1 MTVSCEQLAAFA
13 DGELPLD
20 EAEAFQV
27 HLAQCA
33 ECQAG
38 LEDQVQASL
47 LVQAAAE
54 ERVAPGAEPLRSVS
68 AESGIDARPARASE
82 VEASPAASA
91 SGPGLRSVPG
101 TGGQTAPVP
110 GGGTRSTPAR
120 PRARAAW
127 ERRRVAGFAA
137 AAAAVVLAV
146 LAVARPWR
154 PPESERA
161 LPFAL
166 ASARP
171 LEGRPSHPGL
181 ADYRAPGTLR
191 GGAEGR
197 PELDLKA
204 LSELEAKG
212 DLHGVATAWLAAGD
226 FERAE
231 RILERLPA
239 SPAVLGDM
247 ALAALG
253 RAQPERA
260 LTLLEAGLETAPD
273 DPRLHW
279 NRGLALQALS
289 LELAAAAEFSRVA
302 QAKEPGWSPE
312 ATERADGLRKG
323 ALARRDSWQAMN
335 AAGMALA
342 LDGTPYPASMAR
354 RNPDLARLYLYHA
367 LRAAPSVER
376 VKALAPLAEVLDD
389 ANHTKTASAY
399 VAHVAAADFRKRG
412 PLANTYRE
420 LLSGTRSLQG
430 PEADAFLARLRR
442 SGERDLLL
450 GAILLLHQE
459 DHLVDEL
466 TPLVRQSGEP
476 AWYDAPL
483 ARGRAQ
489 AAQERG
495 DMETAETSL
504 RNGLAACRSAGFG
517 YRCVD
522 LQRHLAALYNRL
534 DRRKEADSLA
544 RSALEE
550 AFRSDSWYQEELLL
564 SDLVTSARLSHAP
577 ALARAY
583 LDEYLQHS
591 PEDCARRSEYHHAR
605 ALLFVEDLDAKRAR
619 REVQDA
625 LACPTAPT
633 LLEVAV
639 AGDLLRLEGG
649 TVPGRELDRVRERIR
664 ILRDDP
670 SLTPGE
676 RLLVDHI
683 EGRILIERDREAGQK
698 ILRGVITGSA
708 LQRSTDIEARKAWAH
723 SHHVLVM
730 DAGRSREWG
739 PAVDLLA
746 EEVDRTAPTSCLLA
760 LAGQDERL
768 LFVAR
773 GPTGASTGLYLHALQ
788 RPLREQM
795 PAVPEAILQGLA
807 GCDAVRVLAEPIL
820 QGRPGLLP
828 SDRAWSYLAPGGR
841 RVEAPA
847 AAPVRKRLVV
857 SDVEPPATL
866 GLPRLMPWK
875 GATGP
880 GDVHLRGR
888 AATPEAVLAEMED
901 ATEVEL
907 HTHGLSG
914 TVSDA
919 AFLALSP
926 DAAGHYAL
934 TAEDLEGHTLR
945 GSPVVMLAAC
955 DANVGAWRYH
965 AVSSLPSAL
974 IQAGARAVVAPSTE
988 VPDVEAGAFFQA
1000 LVESLRRGIPPA
1012 QALRDTRAR
1021 WLQRGSAR
1029 WVQDL
1034 VAFE

>member
-1 MTVSCEQLAAFA
+1 MSVSCEQLAAFV
-13 DGELPLD
+13 DGELPLE
-20 EAEAFQV
+20 EAEAFQA
-27 HLAQCA
+27 HLATCA

-47 LVQAAAE
+47 LVEAAAE
-54 ERVAPGAEPLRSVS
+54 
-68 AESGIDARPARASE
+68 AR
-82 VEASPAASA
+82 SA
-91 SGPGLRSVPG
+91 SGAQAPVSTEAGPVVPSGADGGPATQGPALR
-101 TGGQTAPVP
+101 AVP
-110 GGGTRSTPAR
+110 GGGSTSSAGTTPAHAR
-120 PRARAAW
+120 TRARW
-127 ERRRVAGFAA
+127 DRRRVAGFAA

-146 LAVARPWR
+146 LAVGRPWR
-154 PPESERA
+154 TSEPERT
-161 LPFAL
+161 LPFAV
-166 ASARP
+166 AEARP
-171 LEGRPSHPGL
+171 MEGRLSHPGL
-181 ADYRAPGTLR
+181 AAYRAPGTLR
-191 GGAEGR
+191 GGADGK
-197 PELDLKA
+197 PELDLQA
-204 LSELEAKG
+204 LSQLEADG
-212 DLHGVATAWLAAGD
+212 DLHGVAAAWLAAGD

-231 RILERLPA
+231 RILGRLPA
-239 SPAVLGDM
+239 TPAVMGDL

-260 LTLLEAGLETAPD
+260 LTVLEVGLESAPD
-273 DPRLHW
+273 DVRLHW

-302 QAKEPGWSPE
+302 QAKEPGWSTE
-312 ATERADGLRKG
+312 AAERADGLRKG

-376 VKALAPLAEVLDD
+376 VKALAPLAELLDD
-389 ANHTKTASAY
+389 ATRTNTASAY
-399 VAHVAAADFRKRG
+399 VARVASADFSKRG

-420 LLSGTRSLQG
+420 ILSGTRSLEG

-442 SGERDLLL
+442 SGERDLLM
-450 GAILLLHQE
+450 GGILLLHQE
-459 DHLVDEL
+459 DRFVDEL
-466 TPLVRQSGEP
+466 TTLVRQSGEP

-489 AAQERG
+489 AAQDRG
-495 DMETAETSL
+495 DMQTAETSL
-504 RNGLAACRSAGFG
+504 KNGLASCRSAGFQ

-522 LQRHLAALYNRL
+522 LQRSLAALYNRM
-534 DRRKEADSLA
+534 DRRQEAGSLA

-550 AFRSDSWYQEELLL
+550 AFRTDSWFQEELLL
-564 SDLVTSARLSHAP
+564 ADLVTSARLSHAP

-583 LDEYLQHS
+583 LDEYVQHA
-591 PEDCARRSEYHHAR
+591 PQDCARRSEYHHAR
-605 ALLFVEDLDAKRAR
+605 ALLFVEDLDAKGAR

-625 LACPTAPT
+625 LTCPTAPT

-639 AGDLLRLEGG
+639 AGDLLRLEGSA
-649 TVPGRELDRVRERIR
+649 VPGRELDRVRERIR
-664 ILRDDP
+664 VLREDP
-670 SLTPGE
+670 SLTIGE

-683 EGRILIERDREAGQK
+683 EGRILIERDRAAGQK
-698 ILRGVITGSA
+698 VLRGVITGSA
-708 LQRSTDIEARKAWAH
+708 LHRSTDIEARKAWAH

-730 DAGRSREWG
+730 DAGRAKEWG

-760 LAGQDERL
+760 LAGQDERM

-773 GPTGASTGLYLHALQ
+773 GPTGSSSGLYLNALKQ
-788 RPLREQM
+788 PLREQV
-795 PAVPEAILQGLA
+795 PAVPDAILQVLA
-807 GCDAVRVLAEPIL
+807 GCEAVKVLAEPIL

-828 SDRAWSYLAPGGR
+828 GDRAWSYLAPGGH

-847 AAPVRKRLVV
+847 VAPAPKRLVV

-875 GATGP
+875 GVTGA

-907 HTHGLSG
+907 HTHGLAG
-914 TVSDA
+914 TMSDA

-926 DAAGHYAL
+926 DASGRYAL
-934 TAEDLEGHTLR
+934 TAEDLERHTLR

-1000 LVESLRRGIPPA
+1000 LQESLRRGTPPA

-1021 WLQRGSAR
+1021 WLEQGSAR

>member
-1 MTVSCEQLAAFA
+1 MTVLCEQLAAFV
-13 DGELPLD
+13 DGELPPE
-20 EAEAFQV
+20 EAEAFQA
-27 HLAQCA
+27 HLATCA

-47 LVQAAAE
+47 LVQAAAD
-54 ERVAPGAEPLRSVS
+54 ERAASGARTGPV
-68 AESGIDARPARASE
+68 
-82 VEASPAASA
+82 ASPHPEEGPEAPAA
-91 SGPGLRSVPG
+91 GPGLRAVPG
-101 TGGQTAPVP
+101 TGG
-110 GGGTRSTPAR
+110 RSGPIPDAGARSPSAR
-120 PRARAAW
+120 PRGRAAW

-146 LAVARPWR
+146 LWVGRPWR
-154 PPESERA
+154 STETARA

-171 LEGRPSHPGL
+171 LEGRLSHPGL
-181 ADYRAPGTLR
+181 ADYRATGTMR
-191 GGAEGR
+191 GGADGR
-197 PELDLKA
+197 PELDLKV

-231 RILERLPA
+231 RILERLPS
-239 SPAVLGDM
+239 SPAVMGDL

-260 LTLLEAGLETAPD
+260 LTFVESGLETAPD
-273 DPRLHW
+273 DARLHW

-302 QAKEPGWSPE
+302 QAKEPGWSTE

-323 ALARRDSWQAMN
+323 ALARRDSWKAMN
-335 AAGMALA
+335 AAGMELA
-342 LDGTPYPASMAR
+342 LDGTPYPGAMAR

-376 VKALAPLAEVLDD
+376 VRTLTPLAALLDD
-389 ANHTKTASAY
+389 VTRTRTASAY
-399 VAHVAAADFRKRG
+399 VARVAAADFSKRG

-420 LLSGTRSLQG
+420 LLAGTRSLEG
-430 PEADAFLARLRR
+430 PDADAFLARLRR

-459 DHLVDEL
+459 DRFVDEL
-466 TPLVRQSGEP
+466 AALVRQSGEP

-489 AAQERG
+489 AAQDRG

-504 RNGLAACRSAGFG
+504 KNGLAACRSAGFG

-522 LQRHLAALYNRL
+522 LQRHLAALYNRM
-534 DRRKEADSLA
+534 DRRKEAESLA

-564 SDLVTSARLSHAP
+564 ADLVTSARLSHAP

-591 PEDCARRSEYHHAR
+591 PEDCVRRSEYHHAR

-625 LACPTAPT
+625 LTCPAAPT
-633 LLEVAV
+633 LMEVAV
-639 AGDLLRLEGG
+639 AGDLLRLEGA

-664 ILRDDP
+664 ALREDP

-683 EGRILIERDREAGQK
+683 EGRILIERDREEGQK
-698 ILRGVITGSA
+698 LLRGVITGSA
-708 LQRSTDIEARKAWAH
+708 LHRSTDIEARKAWAH
-723 SHHVLVM
+723 SHHVLMM
-730 DAGRSREWG
+730 DAGRAKEWG

-746 EEVDRTAPTSCLLA
+746 QEVDRAAPTSCLLA
-760 LAGQDERL
+760 LAGQDERM

-773 GPTGASTGLYLHALQ
+773 GPTGASSGLYLHALKQ
-788 RPLREQM
+788 PLRENV
-795 PAVPEAILQGLA
+795 PAVPEPLLRVLA
-807 GCDAVRVLAEPIL
+807 GCDVVRVLAEPIL
-820 QGRPGLLP
+820 LGRPGLLP
-828 SDRAWSYLAPGGR
+828 ADRAWSYLAPGGH

-847 AAPVRKRLVV
+847 VAPVPKRLVV

-875 GATGP
+875 GLTGQ

-888 AATPEAVLAEMED
+888 AATPEAVLAELED

-907 HTHGLSG
+907 HTHGLAG

-926 DAAGHYAL
+926 DAAGRYAL
-934 TAEDLEGHTLR
+934 TAEELEGHTLR

-1000 LVESLRRGIPPA
+1000 LVESLRRGTPPA

-1021 WLQRGSAR
+1021 WLKRGSAP

>member
-1 MTVSCEQLAAFA
+1 MTPACEQLAAFVDA
-13 DGELPLD
+13 ELTPE
-20 EAEAFQV
+20 EARAFSL
-27 HLAQCA
+27 HLADCA
-33 ECQAG
+33 QCQAE

-47 LVQAAAE
+47 AVQAAAE
-54 ERVAPGAEPLRSVS
+54 
-68 AESGIDARPARASE
+68 ARPLERPESRSGARSE
-82 VEASPAASA
+82 P
-91 SGPGLRSVPG
+91 
-101 TGGQTAPVP
+101 
-110 GGGTRSTPAR
+110 R
-120 PRARAAW
+120 PRFRPAW
-127 ERRRVAGFAA
+127 DRGRVVGFAA
-137 AAAAVVLAV
+137 ATAAVVLAV
-146 LAVARPWR
+146 LAVVRPWR
-154 PPESERA
+154 ASDAGRQ

-181 ADYRAPGTLR
+181 QEHRAPGTMR
-191 GGAEGR
+191 SGGATAS
-197 PELDLKA
+197 PELDLRA
-204 LSELEAKG
+204 LAELEARG
-212 DLHGVATAWLAAGD
+212 DLHGVATAYLVSGD

-231 RILERLPA
+231 RLLEKLPA
-239 SPAVLGDM
+239 SPAVEGDL

-253 RAQPERA
+253 LGQPERA
-260 LTLLEAGLETAPD
+260 LRRLEAGLQTAPD

-289 LELAAAAEFSRVA
+289 LELAAAVEFQRVVE
-302 QAKEPGWSPE
+302 AKEPGWSAE
-312 ATERADGLRKG
+312 AASRADGLRKG

-342 LDGTPYPASMAR
+342 LEGTPYPATLAR

-376 VKALAPLAEVLDD
+376 VQALLPLATLLDD
-389 ANHTKTASAY
+389 VTRTKTATAY
-399 VAHVAAADFRKRG
+399 VARVAAADFTRRG
-412 PLANTYRE
+412 PLAATYRAV
-420 LLSGTRSLQG
+420 LGGTQTLEG
-430 PEADAFLARLRR
+430 AEADAYLAKLRR
-442 SGERDLLL
+442 SNERDLLL
-450 GAILLLHQE
+450 GAVLLLRQE
-459 DHLVDEL
+459 DRHVDEL
-466 TPLVRQSGEP
+466 TALVRQSGEP

-489 AAQERG
+489 AAQGRG
-495 DMETAETSL
+495 DLETAEQSL
-504 RNGLAACRSAGFG
+504 KTGLASCRSAGFE

-534 DRRKEADSLA
+534 DRRKEAEGLA

-550 AFRSDSWYQEELLL
+550 AFRTDSWFQEEVLL

-583 LDEYLQHS
+583 LDEYVQHA

-605 ALLFVEDLDAKRAR
+605 ALLAVEDLDAKEAR
-619 REVQDA
+619 REVEA
-625 LACPTAPT
+625 AIACPTAPT
-633 LLEVAV
+633 LVELAV

-664 ILRDDP
+664 VLREDP
-670 SLTPGE
+670 SLSAGE

-683 EGRILIERDREAGQK
+683 EGRILIERDREAGQRL
-698 ILRGVITGSA
+698 LRGVITGSA
-708 LQRSTDIEARKAWAH
+708 LKRSSDIEARKAWSH

-730 DAGRSREWG
+730 DAGRAKEWDA
-739 PAVDLLA
+739 AVALLA
-746 EEVDRTAPTSCLLA
+746 EELDRPAPTSCLLA

-768 LFVAR
+768 LFVVRDA
-773 GPTGASTGLYLHALQ
+773 TGAADGVYLNALK
-788 RPLREQM
+788 RPLREQ
-795 PAVPEAILQGLA
+795 VPEVPEGLLERLTRC
-807 GCDAVRVLAEPIL
+807 GMVRVLAEPIL
-820 QGRPGLLP
+820 QGRPGLLSP
-828 SDRAWSYLAPGGR
+828 HRAWSYLTPGGP
-841 RVEAPA
+841 RVAAPA
-847 AAPVRKRLVV
+847 PAPAFKRLVV
-857 SDVEPPATL
+857 SDVEPPASL
-866 GLPRLMPWK
+866 ALPRLMPWK
-875 GATGP
+875 GETGP

-888 AATPEAVLAEMED
+888 AATPDSVLAEMED

-914 TVSDA
+914 TGLSDA

-926 DAAGHYAL
+926 DAAGRYAL
-934 TAEDLEGHTLR
+934 TAGDLEGHTLR
-945 GSPVVMLAAC
+945 GSPVVLLAAC

-965 AVSSLPSAL
+965 AVWSLPAAL
-974 IQAGARAVVAPSTE
+974 IQAGARAVVAPSTQ

-1000 LVESLRRGIPPA
+1000 LLEALRRGVPPA

-1021 WLQRGSAR
+1021 WLQQGSAK

>member
-1 MTVSCEQLAAFA
+1 MTVSCEQLAAFV
-13 DGELPLD
+13 DGELPPE
-20 EAEAFQV
+20 EAEAFQL
-27 HLAQCA
+27 HLADCA

-47 LVQAAAE
+47 LVQAAADARPGARAAAGE
-54 ERVAPGAEPLRSVS
+54 SADVNLRPGAQAGAGASPGAE
-68 AESGIDARPARASE
+68 ARPG
-82 VEASPAASA
+82 V
-91 SGPGLRSVPG
+91 GLRAVPG
-101 TGGQTAPVP
+101 TGSPSAPVSDA
-110 GGGTRSTPAR
+110 GERSAFARSER
-120 PRARAAW
+120 PRARAW
-127 ERRRVAGFAA
+127 DRRRVAGFAA

-146 LAVARPWR
+146 LAVGRPWR
-154 PPESERA
+154 SSGSERA

-166 ASARP
+166 AAVRP
-171 LEGRPSHPGL
+171 LEGRLSHPGL
-181 ADYRAPGTLR
+181 ADYRALGTMR
-191 GGAEGR
+191 GSADGR

-204 LSELEAKG
+204 LTELEAKG

-239 SPAVLGDM
+239 SPAVLGDL

-260 LTLLEAGLETAPD
+260 LSILELGLESAPD
-273 DPRLHW
+273 DARLHW

-289 LELAAAAEFSRVA
+289 LELAAAEEFSRVA
-302 QAKEPGWSPE
+302 RAKEPGWSTE
-312 ATERADGLRKG
+312 AVERADGLRKG
-323 ALARRDSWQAMN
+323 ALARRDSWKAMN

-376 VKALAPLAEVLDD
+376 VKALAPLAGVLDE
-389 ANHTKTASAY
+389 ATRTKTASAY
-399 VAHVAAADFRKRG
+399 VARVAAADFHKRG

-420 LLSGTRSLQG
+420 ILTGTRTLEG
-430 PEADAFLARLRR
+430 AEADAFLARLRR
-442 SGERDLLL
+442 SSERDLLL

-459 DHLVDEL
+459 DRFVDEL
-466 TPLVRQSGEP
+466 TTLVRQSGEP

-489 AAQERG
+489 AALARG
-495 DMETAETSL
+495 DAQTAETSL
-504 RNGLAACRSAGFG
+504 RDGLAACRSAGFQ

-522 LQRHLAALYNRL
+522 LQRHMAGLYNRL
-534 DRRKEADSLA
+534 DRRKEAESLA

-550 AFRSDSWYQEELLL
+550 AFRSDSWFQEERLLAE
-564 SDLVTSARLSHAP
+564 LVTSARLSHDP
-577 ALARAY
+577 ALARAF
-583 LDEYLQHS
+583 LDEYVQHA

-625 LACPTAPT
+625 LACPSAPT

-639 AGDLLRLEGG
+639 AGDLLRLEGSA
-649 TVPGRELDRVRERIR
+649 VPGRELDRVRER
-664 ILRDDP
+664 LRVLREDP
-670 SLTPGE
+670 SLTAGE

-683 EGRILIERDREAGQK
+683 EGRILIERDRDAGRK
-698 ILRGVITGSA
+698 LLRGVITGSA

-730 DAGRSREWG
+730 DAGRAKEWG

-773 GPTGASTGLYLHALQ
+773 GPTGASSGLYLNALK
-788 RPLREQM
+788 RPLREQV
-795 PAVPEAILQGLA
+795 PAVPEPLLQVLA

-820 QGRPGLLP
+820 QGRPGLL
-828 SDRAWSYLAPGGR
+828 SVDRAWSYLAPGGH

-847 AAPVRKRLVV
+847 VAPAPKRLVV
-857 SDVEPPATL
+857 SDVEPPAAL

-888 AATPEAVLAEMED
+888 AATPEAVLAEMKD

-914 TVSDA
+914 AVSDA

-926 DAAGHYAL
+926 DAAGRYAL
-934 TAEDLEGHTLR
+934 TAEDLEGQTLQ
-945 GSPVVMLAAC
+945 GAPVVMLAAC

-965 AVSSLPSAL
+965 AVWSLPAAL

-1000 LVESLRRGIPPA
+1000 LLDSLRRGTPPA

-1021 WLQRGSAR
+1021 WLQQGSAR

>member
-1 MTVSCEQLAAFA
+1 MTVLCEQLAAFV
-13 DGELPLD
+13 DGELPPE
-20 EAEAFQV
+20 EAEAFQA
-27 HLAQCA
+27 HLATCA
-33 ECQAG
+33 GCQAG

-47 LVQAAAE
+47 LVQAAADA
-54 ERVAPGAEPLRSVS
+54 RAASGAQTRSVASPGSEGGPGA
-68 AESGIDARPARASE
+68 
-82 VEASPAASA
+82 PAAA
-91 SGPGLRSVPG
+91 PGLRAVPG
-101 TGGQTAPVP
+101 TGSQAEPVP
-110 GGGTRSTPAR
+110 DARTRSPSAR
-120 PRARAAW
+120 PRGRAAW
-127 ERRRVAGFAA
+127 DRRRVAGFAA

-146 LAVARPWR
+146 LLVGRPWR
-154 PPESERA
+154 TTETVRA

-166 ASARP
+166 AAARP
-171 LEGRPSHPGL
+171 LEGRLSHPGL
-181 ADYRAPGTLR
+181 ADYRATGTMR
-191 GGAEGR
+191 GGADGR
-197 PELDLKA
+197 PELDLKV

-231 RILERLPA
+231 RILERLPS
-239 SPAVLGDM
+239 SPAVMGDL

-260 LTLLEAGLETAPD
+260 LTLVELGLESAPD
-273 DPRLHW
+273 DARLRW

-302 QAKEPGWSPE
+302 QAKEPGWSTE

-323 ALARRDSWQAMN
+323 ALSRRDSWKAMN
-335 AAGMALA
+335 AAGMELA
-342 LDGTPYPASMAR
+342 LDGTPYPGPMAR

-367 LRAAPSVER
+367 LRAAPTVER
-376 VKALAPLAEVLDD
+376 VQALAPLAALLDD
-389 ANHTKTASAY
+389 VTRTKTASAY
-399 VAHVAAADFRKRG
+399 VARVAAADFNKRG

-420 LLSGTRSLQG
+420 LLAGTRSLEG
-430 PEADAFLARLRR
+430 AEADAFLVRLRR

-459 DHLVDEL
+459 DRFVDEL
-466 TPLVRQSGEP
+466 AALVRQSGEP

-489 AAQERG
+489 AAQDRG

-504 RNGLAACRSAGFG
+504 KNGLAACRSEGFG

-522 LQRHLAALYNRL
+522 LQRSLAALYNRM
-534 DRRKEADSLA
+534 DRRKEAESLA
-544 RSALEE
+544 RPALEE

-564 SDLVTSARLSHAP
+564 ADLVTSARLSHAP

-583 LDEYLQHS
+583 LDEYLHHS

-625 LACPTAPT
+625 LTCPTAPT
-633 LLEVAV
+633 LMEVAV
-639 AGDLLRLEGG
+639 AGDLLRLEGA

-664 ILRDDP
+664 VLREDP
-670 SLTPGE
+670 SLTTGE
-676 RLLVDHI
+676 KLLVDHI
-683 EGRILIERDREAGQK
+683 EGRILIERDREEGQNL
-698 ILRGVITGSA
+698 LRGVITGSA
-708 LQRSTDIEARKAWAH
+708 LHRSTDIEARKAWAH
-723 SHHVLVM
+723 SHHVLMM
-730 DAGRSREWG
+730 DAGRAKEWG
-739 PAVDLLA
+739 LAVDLLA

-760 LAGQDERL
+760 LAGQDERM

-773 GPTGASTGLYLHALQ
+773 GPTGASSGLYLHALKQ
-788 RPLREQM
+788 PLREEV
-795 PAVPEAILQGLA
+795 PAVPEPLLQVLA
-807 GCDAVRVLAEPIL
+807 GCGVVKVLAEPIL
-820 QGRPGLLP
+820 LGRPGLLP
-828 SDRAWSYLAPGGR
+828 ADRAWSYLAPGGY
-841 RVEAPA
+841 RVESPAVAPA
-847 AAPVRKRLVV
+847 PKRLVV

-875 GATGP
+875 GMTGP

-888 AATPEAVLAEMED
+888 AATPESVLAEMED

-907 HTHGLSG
+907 HTHGLAG

-926 DAAGHYAL
+926 DAAGRYAL
-934 TAEDLEGHTLR
+934 TAEELEGHTLR

-965 AVSSLPSAL
+965 SVASLPSAL

-1000 LVESLRRGIPPA
+1000 LVDSLRQGTPPA

-1021 WLQRGSAR
+1021 WLKQGSAR

>member
-1 MTVSCEQLAAFA
+1 MTVSCEQLAAFV
-13 DGELPLD
+13 DGELPSE
-20 EAEAFQV
+20 EAEAFQA
-27 HLAQCA
+27 HLADCA
-33 ECQAG
+33 ECQAA

-47 LVQAAAE
+47 LVQAAA
-54 ERVAPGAEPLRSVS
+54 
-68 AESGIDARPARASE
+68 DAR
-82 VEASPAASA
+82 SA
-91 SGPGLRSVPG
+91 SGSGLKPVPG
-101 TGGQTAPVP
+101 TTASRTGPVSDA
-110 GGGTRSTPAR
+110 GTRAPSAR
-120 PRARAAW
+120 PRARSAW
-127 ERRRVAGFAA
+127 DRRRVAGFAA

-146 LAVARPWR
+146 LAVGRPWR
-154 PPESERA
+154 SSETERA

-166 ASARP
+166 AAARP
-171 LEGRPSHPGL
+171 LEGRLSHPGL
-181 ADYRAPGTLR
+181 AGYRGLGTMR
-191 GGAEGR
+191 GGSDGR

-204 LSELEAKG
+204 LTALEAKG

-239 SPAVLGDM
+239 SPAVMGDLS
-247 ALAALG
+247 LAALG

-260 LTLLEAGLETAPD
+260 LTLLERGLETAPD
-273 DPRLHW
+273 DTRLHW

-289 LELAAAAEFSRVA
+289 LELAAAAEFSLVA
-302 QAKEPGWSPE
+302 QAKEPGWSTE
-312 ATERADGLRKG
+312 ALERADGLRKG
-323 ALARRDSWQAMN
+323 ALARRDSWKAMN
-335 AAGMALA
+335 AAGMTLA

-367 LRAAPSVER
+367 LRAAPTVER
-376 VKALAPLAEVLDD
+376 VKALAPLAELLDD
-389 ANHTKTASAY
+389 VTRTKTASAY
-399 VAHVAAADFRKRG
+399 VARVAAADFHKRG

-420 LLSGTRSLQG
+420 VLAGMRTLEGA
-430 PEADAFLARLRR
+430 EADAFLARLRR

-459 DHLVDEL
+459 DRFVDEL
-466 TPLVRQSGEP
+466 TPLVRQSDEP

-489 AAQERG
+489 AAQARG
-495 DMETAETSL
+495 DMRTAETSL
-504 RNGLAACRSAGFG
+504 KDGLASCRSAGFQ

-534 DRRKEADSLA
+534 DRRKEAEVLA

-550 AFRSDSWYQEELLL
+550 AFRTDSWFQEEMLL

-583 LDEYLQHS
+583 LDEYVQHD
-591 PEDCARRSEYHHAR
+591 PQDCARRSEYHHAR
-605 ALLFVEDLDAKRAR
+605 ALLFVEALDAKRAR

-625 LACPTAPT
+625 LACPTAPM

-639 AGDLLRLEGG
+639 AGDLLRMEGS

-664 ILRDDP
+664 VLREDP
-670 SLTPGE
+670 SLTAGE

-683 EGRILIERDREAGQK
+683 EGRLVIERDREAGQR

-708 LQRSTDIEARKAWAH
+708 LLRSTDIEARKAWAH
-723 SHHVLVM
+723 SHHVLAM
-730 DAGRSREWG
+730 DAGRAKEWG

-746 EEVDRTAPTSCLLA
+746 EEVDRAAPTSCLLA

-773 GPTGASTGLYLHALQ
+773 GPTGASNGLYLNALR
-788 RPLREQM
+788 RPLREQV
-795 PAVPEAILQGLA
+795 PAVPESLLQLLS

-820 QGRPGLLP
+820 QGRPGVLP
-828 SDRAWSYLAPGGR
+828 GDRAWSYLAPGGH
-841 RVEAPA
+841 RVDAPA
-847 AAPVRKRLVV
+847 AAPAPKRLVV

-875 GATGP
+875 GVTGP

-888 AATPEAVLAEMED
+888 AATPEAVLAEMKD

-914 TVSDA
+914 AVSDA

-926 DAAGHYAL
+926 DAAGRYAL
-934 TAEDLEGHTLR
+934 TAEDLEGHTLQ
-945 GSPVVMLAAC
+945 GAPVVMLAAC

-965 AVSSLPSAL
+965 AVWSLPSAL

-1000 LVESLRRGIPPA
+1000 LLEAVRRGSPPA

-1021 WLQRGSAR
+1021 WLHQGSAR
-1029 WVQDL
+1029 WIQDL

>member
-1 MTVSCEQLAAFA
+1 MTVLCEQLAAFV
-13 DGELPLD
+13 DGELPLE
-20 EAEAFQV
+20 EAEAFQA
-27 HLAQCA
+27 HLATCA

-54 ERVAPGAEPLRSVS
+54 ARAASGAGEAVGPPGT
-68 AESGIDARPARASE
+68 DARP
-82 VEASPAASA
+82 VASPGSA
-91 SGPGLRSVPG
+91 GSEGGSAGSGLRAVPG
-101 TGGQTAPVP
+101 TGSRSEPASDA
-110 GGGTRSTPAR
+110 GTRSPSAR
-120 PRARAAW
+120 PRARTAW
-127 ERRRVAGFAA
+127 DRRRVAGFAA

-146 LAVARPWR
+146 LLVGRPWR
-154 PPESERA
+154 SAETERA

-171 LEGRPSHPGL
+171 LEGRLSHPGL
-181 ADYRAPGTLR
+181 ADYRATGTMR
-191 GGAEGR
+191 GGADGR

-239 SPAVLGDM
+239 SPSVTGDL

-260 LTLLEAGLETAPD
+260 LTLLERGLETAPD
-273 DPRLHW
+273 DARLHW

-302 QAKEPGWSPE
+302 QAKEPGWSTE

-335 AAGMALA
+335 AAGMELA
-342 LDGTPYPASMAR
+342 LEGTPYPGSMAR

-376 VKALAPLAEVLDD
+376 VKTLAPLAALLDD
-389 ANHTKTASAY
+389 VTHTQTASAY
-399 VAHVAAADFRKRG
+399 AARVAAADFSKRG

-420 LLSGTRSLQG
+420 LLAGTHSLQG
-430 PEADAFLARLRR
+430 AEVDAFLARLRR

-450 GAILLLHQE
+450 GAILLLHEE
-459 DHLVDEL
+459 DRFVDEL
-466 TPLVRQSGEP
+466 ATLVRQSGEP

-489 AAQERG
+489 AAQARG

-504 RNGLAACRSAGFG
+504 KNGLAACRSAGFQD
-517 YRCVD
+517 RCVD
-522 LQRHLAALYNRL
+522 LQRHLAALYNRM
-534 DRRKEADSLA
+534 DRRHEAGSLA

-550 AFRSDSWYQEELLL
+550 AFRTDSWFQEEVLL

-583 LDEYLQHS
+583 LDEFVQHA

-619 REVQDA
+619 REVQDS
-625 LACPTAPT
+625 LTCPTAPT

-639 AGDLLRLEGG
+639 AGDLLRLEGS

-664 ILRDDP
+664 VLREDP
-670 SLTPGE
+670 SLTTGE

-683 EGRILIERDREAGQK
+683 EGRILIERDREEGQK
-698 ILRGVITGSA
+698 LLRGVITGSV
-708 LQRSTDIEARKAWAH
+708 LHRSTDIEARKAWAH

-730 DAGRSREWG
+730 DAGRAKEWG

-746 EEVDRTAPTSCLLA
+746 REVDRTAPTSCLLA
-760 LAGQDERL
+760 LAGQDERM

-773 GPTGASTGLYLHALQ
+773 GPTGASDGLYLHALKQ
-788 RPLREQM
+788 PLREQV
-795 PAVPEAILQGLA
+795 PAVPERLLQVLA
-807 GCDAVRVLAEPIL
+807 GCDVVRVLAEPIL
-820 QGRPGLLP
+820 LGRPGLLP
-828 SDRAWSYLAPGGR
+828 GDRAWSYLAPGGH
-841 RVEAPA
+841 RVGAPA
-847 AAPVRKRLVV
+847 SAPVPKRLVV

-875 GATGP
+875 GMTGQ

-926 DAAGHYAL
+926 DAAGRYAL
-934 TAEDLEGHTLR
+934 TAEELEGHTLR
-945 GSPVVMLAAC
+945 GTPVVMLAAC

-1000 LVESLRRGIPPA
+1000 LVDSLRRGTPPA

-1021 WLQRGSAR
+1021 WLQQGSAR

>member
-1 MTVSCEQLAAFA
+1 MTVLCEQLAAFV
-13 DGELPLD
+13 DGELPPE
-20 EAEAFQV
+20 EAEAFQA
-27 HLAQCA
+27 HLATCA

-47 LVQAAAE
+47 LVQAAADA
-54 ERVAPGAEPLRSVS
+54 RAASGAQTRSV
-68 AESGIDARPARASE
+68 
-82 VEASPAASA
+82 ASPASEGGPAA
-91 SGPGLRSVPG
+91 PAAGPGLRAVPG
-101 TGGQTAPVP
+101 TGGQAGPVP
-110 GGGTRSTPAR
+110 DARTRSPSAR
-120 PRARAAW
+120 PRGRAAW
-127 ERRRVAGFAA
+127 DRRRVAGFAA

-146 LAVARPWR
+146 LWVGRPWR
-154 PPESERA
+154 STETARA

-166 ASARP
+166 AAARP
-171 LEGRPSHPGL
+171 LEGRLSHPGL
-181 ADYRAPGTLR
+181 ADYRATGTMR
-191 GGAEGR
+191 GGADGR
-197 PELDLKA
+197 PELDLKV

-239 SPAVLGDM
+239 SPAVMGDL

-260 LTLLEAGLETAPD
+260 LTLVEMGLESAPD
-273 DPRLHW
+273 DARLHW

-302 QAKEPGWSPE
+302 QAKEPGWSTE

-323 ALARRDSWQAMN
+323 ALARRDSWKAMN
-335 AAGMALA
+335 AAGMELA
-342 LDGTPYPASMAR
+342 LDGTPYPGALAR

-367 LRAAPSVER
+367 LRAASSVER
-376 VKALAPLAEVLDD
+376 VQALAPLAALLDD
-389 ANHTKTASAY
+389 VTRTKTASAY
-399 VAHVAAADFRKRG
+399 VARVAAADFNKRG

-420 LLSGTRSLQG
+420 LLAGTLSLEG
-430 PEADAFLARLRR
+430 AEADAFLARLRR

-459 DHLVDEL
+459 DRFVDEL
-466 TPLVRQSGEP
+466 AALVRQSGEP

-489 AAQERG
+489 AAQDRG

-504 RNGLAACRSAGFG
+504 KNGLAACRSAGFG

-522 LQRHLAALYNRL
+522 LQRYLAALYNRM
-534 DRRKEADSLA
+534 DRRKEAESLA
-544 RSALEE
+544 RPALEE

-564 SDLVTSARLSHAP
+564 ADLVTSARLSHAP

-625 LACPTAPT
+625 LTCPTAPT
-633 LLEVAV
+633 LMEVAV
-639 AGDLLRLEGG
+639 SGDLLRLEGA

-664 ILRDDP
+664 VLREDP
-670 SLTPGE
+670 SLTTGE
-676 RLLVDHI
+676 KLLVDHI
-683 EGRILIERDREAGQK
+683 EGRILIERDREEGQK
-698 ILRGVITGSA
+698 LLRGVITGSA
-708 LQRSTDIEARKAWAH
+708 LHRSTDIEARKAWAH
-723 SHHVLVM
+723 SHHVLMM
-730 DAGRSREWG
+730 DAGRAKEWG

-760 LAGQDERL
+760 LAGQDERM

-773 GPTGASTGLYLHALQ
+773 GPTGASSGLYLHALKQ
-788 RPLREQM
+788 PLREEV
-795 PAVPEAILQGLA
+795 PAVPESLLQVLA
-807 GCDAVRVLAEPIL
+807 GCGVVKVLAEPIL
-820 QGRPGLLP
+820 LGRPGLLP
-828 SDRAWSYLAPGGR
+828 ADRAWSYLAPGGH

-847 AAPVRKRLVV
+847 VAPAPKRLVV

-875 GATGP
+875 GMTGP

-888 AATPEAVLAEMED
+888 AATPESVLAEMED

-907 HTHGLSG
+907 HTHGLAG

-926 DAAGHYAL
+926 DAAGRYAL
-934 TAEDLEGHTLR
+934 TAEELEGHTLR

-1000 LVESLRRGIPPA
+1000 LVESLRQGTPPA

-1021 WLQRGSAR
+1021 WLKQGSAR